1 MEFAYIYET
10 KLGKILFKEKN
21 GYITQVSICEEEL
34 NSKRNDQTESIFQET
49 EVMKAAA
56 GQLGEYL
63 DGKRKMFTIPLK
75 PEGTEFQR
83 KVWDALITIPYG
95 EVRTYKQIAA
105 QVGNEKASRAIG
117 MANHNN
123 PIMCIIPCHRVIG
136 ANGSLVG
143 YAGGLHRKEFLLNLE
158 KSNCLVEE

>member
-10 KLGKILFKEKN
+10 KLGNILFKEKN
-21 GYITQVSICEEEL
+21 GCITEVSICEEDVSRKSREQAGL
-34 NSKRNDQTESIFQET
+34 IFQET
-49 EVMKAAA
+49 DLIKVAAN
-56 GQLGEYL
+56 QFGEYL
-63 DGKRKMFTIPLK
+63 EGKRQEFTLPLK

-83 KVWDALITIPYG
+83 KVWEALVTIPYG

-105 QVGNEKASRAIG
+105 QVGNEKASRAVG

-123 PIMCIIPCHRVIG
+123 PVMCIIPCHRVIG

-143 YAGGLHRKEFLLNLE
+143 YAGGLHVKEFLLNLE
-158 KSNCLVEE
+158 KTNS

>member
-21 GYITQVSICEEEL
+21 GYITQVSICEEEP
-34 NSKRNDQTESIFQET
+34 NGERNEPAEPIFQET
-49 EVMKAAA
+49 EVIKTAA
-56 GQLGEYL
+56 GQLCEYL
-63 DGKRKMFTIPLK
+63 EGKRQKFTIPLK

-143 YAGGLHRKEFLLNLE
+143 YAGGLHRKEFLLSLE
-158 KSNCLVEE
+158 KSNPSIE